1 MRRLH
6 SHRSSEN
13 QPAPGVGRCGIGT
26 RFFRPFFA
34 FGRDERQVVAQR
46 SSRCCPGLAPRADG
60 VHHQVGVCTV
70 CARVTRVLSVLCV
83 CLSGNTGP
91 ASASLAYEPSAAK
104 GMHRLLLRAPI
115 FLSPSNRRGGWLSA
129 STAVHVT
136 PCSLG
141 LSVADRSLIYIF
153 LSLPFAWPTRPSS
166 RRRTTNSNG
175 QNPQRSRRRHRLG
188 SFARSRQR
196 GGPDCRKAGAAGP
209 PSVTGLLRR
218 QVNCGTGGPPPM
230 LTLRFVV
237 VPGP

>member
-1 MRRLH
+1 MYASWLNLLHDFPVDRPVVCAGCTRIALLKINQRLE
-6 SHRSSEN
+6 SVGAGSAQGSS
-13 QPAPGVGRCGIGT
+13 APSSPSVGT
-26 RFFRPFFA
+26 
-34 FGRDERQVVAQR
+34 
-46 SSRCCPGLAPRADG
+46 SSRLWRNVPPDAAQGLRHGLTAFIIRWECAPYALG
-60 VHHQVGVCTV
+60 SQGCLVF
-70 CARVTRVLSVLCV
+70 CV

-104 GMHRLLLRAPI
+104 GMYRLLLRAPI

-166 RRRTTNSNG
+166 RRRTTNFNG

-218 QVNCGTGGPPPM
+218 QVN
-230 LTLRFVV
+230 
-237 VPGP
+237 